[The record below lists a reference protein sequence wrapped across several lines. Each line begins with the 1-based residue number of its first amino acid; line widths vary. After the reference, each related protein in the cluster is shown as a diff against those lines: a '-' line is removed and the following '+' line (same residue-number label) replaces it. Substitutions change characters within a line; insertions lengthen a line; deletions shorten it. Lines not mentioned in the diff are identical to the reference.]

1 MYTKLNSIK
10 STRYRS
16 CVMGFHCKNTTR
28 YRNISFYY
36 NYTFSALSPS
46 RNNQLVIV
54 VIYHVI
60 RDGCTRVIWFRLS
73 PSNSHIY
80 QCRKSFML
88 GLDYLWTYK

>member
-1 MYTKLNSIK
+1 MYTEVKRIK
-10 STRYRS
+10 PTRYIVRTQ
-16 CVMGFHCKNTTR
+16 TTR

-60 RDGCTRVIWFRLS
+60 RNGCTRVIWFRCS
-73 PSNSHIY
+73 PSNGHIY

-88 GLDYLWTYK
+88 GLDYLWT

>member
-1 MYTKLNSIK
+1 MYTKLKNIK
-10 STRYRS
+10 PTRDRS
-16 CVMGFHCKNTTR
+16 YVMGFNCKNTTR
-28 YRNISFYY
+28 YRNILFYY
-36 NYTFSALSPS
+36 NHTFSASSPS

-60 RDGCTRVIWFRLS
+60 RNGCTRVIWFRRS

-88 GLDYLWTYK
+88 GLDYLWTYW